1 MHWEVLY
8 NIFILLWPLLI
19 ESPLLKNKTNLSLAG
34 AFRIWIYYKGKI
46 TEDYEVLFP
55 LPKPQL
61 AILGHFDINS
71 IFSLFQITFPHLLH
85 VI

>member
-1 MHWEVLY
+1 MD
-8 NIFILLWPLLI
+8 
-19 ESPLLKNKTNLSLAG
+19 
-34 AFRIWIYYKGKI
+34 KGKI

-55 LPKPQL
+55 LSNPEL

-85 VI
+85 VIWFSFTQTKIKHMAQRDKRTSLI